1 MPGIAVKDEDFAGG
15 AQIAGGQSVFKIKG
29 KLVVVL
35 GDPVTP
41 HAPFVPLHVPAPFM
55 AQATSTFR
63 IKGIPVCRAGHL
75 ANCGHA
81 TTGRP
86 FFRIP

>member
-1 MPGIAVKDEDFAGG
+1 MPGIAVQSDDTAGG
-15 AQIAGGQSVFKIKG
+15 AHLAGGQSKFKIKG
-29 KLVVVL
+29 KLAVVL
-35 GDPVTP
+35 NDPVTP
-41 HAPFVPLHVPAPFM
+41 HAPPFLPHTAPYM
-55 AQATSTFR
+55 AQATSNFR
-63 IKGIPVCRAGHL
+63 IAGKPVCREGHL